1 LDLNYLKSFQRGID
15 EMHGTGTIVNKVAEN
30 MVVLEKVA
38 AELFRLISHQV
49 NNTPLD
55 IIVDPYLI
63 TLKTPYNAS
72 EHVNGLPVD
81 EAIKMDVLKMWF
93 YKDLVM
99 A

>member
-1 LDLNYLKSFQRGID
+1 LDLDYLKSFQRGID
-15 EMHGTGTIVNKVAEN
+15 EMHDPGIIVNKVAEN

-38 AELFRLISHQV
+38 AEMFRLISHQV

-63 TLKTPYNAS
+63 SLKTPYNAS
-72 EHVNGLPVD
+72 EHTNGLSVD
-81 EAIKMDVLKMWF
+81 ETIKMDVVKMWF
-93 YKDLVM
+93 YPTPVL

>member
-1 LDLNYLKSFQRGID
+1 
-15 EMHGTGTIVNKVAEN
+15 MHGASTIVNKVAEN

-55 IIVDPYLI
+55 IIVDPYQI
-63 TLKTPYNAS
+63 TLKTPYNPS
-72 EHVNGLPVD
+72 EHSNGLMVD
-81 EAIKMDVLKMWF
+81 EAIKMDVAKMWF
-93 YKDLVM
+93 YPKAVM